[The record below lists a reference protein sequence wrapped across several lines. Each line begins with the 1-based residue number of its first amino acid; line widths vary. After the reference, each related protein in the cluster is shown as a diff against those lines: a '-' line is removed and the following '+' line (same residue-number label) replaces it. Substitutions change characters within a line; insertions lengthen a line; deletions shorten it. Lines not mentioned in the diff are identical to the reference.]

1 MRKLWNSFLEWYE
14 LFARARAAQIL
25 YNRGY
30 AEQARELMAY
40 NQTQERN

>member
-1 MRKLWNSFLEWYE
+1 MRKLWNSFVEWYE
-14 LFARARAAQIL
+14 VFAMARAAQIL

-40 NQTQERN
+40 NQTKERN